1 MNIVIDENI
10 PFAEEAFSHL
20 GSVSVL
26 PGRHITRESLG
37 DVTALIVRS
46 VTRVNEKLLAGTG
59 IRFVGTATAGIDH
72 IDFEYLSQQQ
82 ISFAD
87 AAGCNANS
95 VAEYILTALATV
107 AARFNFSL
115 EGRSLGIVGVG
126 RIGQLVANIARG
138 LGMEVILNDPPL
150 QRLSLIHI

>member
-1 MNIVIDENI
+1 MNIVIDENV
-10 PFAEEAFSHL
+10 PFAEEAFSHIGL
-20 GSVSVL
+20 VRVL
-26 PGRHITRESLG
+26 PGRHINRESLG

-87 AAGCNANS
+87 AAGW
-95 VAEYILTALATV
+95 
-107 AARFNFSL
+107 F
-115 EGRSLGIVGVG
+115 
-126 RIGQLVANIARG
+126 
-138 LGMEVILNDPPL
+138 P
-150 QRLSLIHI
+150 